1 MDELRVPKRRAPAE
15 VILPGGVGRRVVLF
29 LAEAAAGH
37 AGGEQPSDL
46 LNGTGEFIPAVD
58 EADGAMTF
66 LHRGAVAVVR
76 VAPELEPDEAEEFTL
91 PTEHEVEVHL
101 AGGGVR
107 AGLVSFLRPPDRTR
121 LVDFLNEPSPFFRLL
136 EADAVALVNKRHVT
150 RVVLLAR

>member
-1 MDELRVPKRRAPAE
+1 MDELRVPKRRVPVE
-15 VILPGGVGRRVVLF
+15 VILPGGAARRVVLF
-29 LAEAAAGH
+29 LAEAAADH

-46 LNGTGEFIPAVD
+46 LNGPVEFIPAVD

-107 AGLVSFLRPPDRTR
+107 AGLVSFLRPDRTR